1 MLRITDAGIVRHN
14 TNGLHHAVQK
24 PRRSV
29 AESALVMLDEYLAAL
44 NTDGGPRAS
53 KLRKARDILAVVVQ
67 TAY

>member
-29 AESALVMLDEYLAAL
+29 AESALVMLDEYLDDL
-44 NTDGGPRAS
+44 TDDSARTR
-53 KLRKARDILAVVVQ
+53 KLRKAHDILAVVVQ

>member
-29 AESALVMLDEYLAAL
+29 AESALVMLDEYLDDLAEDSAR
-44 NTDGGPRAS
+44 TR
-53 KLRKARDILAVVVQ
+53 KLRKAHDILAVVVR